1 MDLRFTSAGDY
12 MKACPD
18 CGGITDDEEKI
29 QIEFHHIHSMKK
41 SASEWQEI
49 LGEKFSGKNLKRIF
63 ELDEN
68 VLKDLG
74 EEILEN
80 GVEEN
85 RFRVTIAEGGNYEV
99 LIK

>member
-1 MDLRFTSAGDY
+1 MDLKFTTAGDL

-18 CGGITDDEEKI
+18 CGGMADEEEKI

-41 SASEWQEI
+41 SASEWQKI

-68 VLKDLG
+68 VLKALG
-74 EEILEN
+74 EDILEN
-80 GVEEN
+80 GIEEN
-85 RFRVTIAEGGNYEV
+85 RFRVTMEEGGNYEI